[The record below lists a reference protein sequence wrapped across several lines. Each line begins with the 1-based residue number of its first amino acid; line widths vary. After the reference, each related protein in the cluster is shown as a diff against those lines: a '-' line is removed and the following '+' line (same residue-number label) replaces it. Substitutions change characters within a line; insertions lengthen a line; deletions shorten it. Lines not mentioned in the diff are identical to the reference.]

1 MLEFAVV
8 LLRLAQYLGAML
20 LLGVPLFFAFRMPTS
35 DAAVE
40 RWPRKTLLIAAAVT
54 AAASL
59 AALVLQTAVMAG
71 SMAEALKPASLAYMA
86 FDMEIGR
93 AFVARALVAALA
105 GVLLLVLRP
114 GRATWIDLTV
124 LGLMV
129 CASLAW
135 TGHGAATEGV
145 PGFVHLGADII
156 HAAAAAMWLGA
167 LAALGLFLAIPHG
180 DPERDRLTHDALH
193 GFAGMGTL
201 AVGLLVATGLVNT
214 WFLVGPDRLCALLT
228 TPYGLLL
235 SAKLTVFVGMLAL
248 AASNRFVLTPCLH
261 RSLEDESQKPSAIRA
276 LRRSLVLETA
286 LAVLLLGLVAVMGT
300 LAPPAAMMMM

>member
-1 MLEFAVV
+1 MLEVSVV

-40 RWPRKTLLIAAAVT
+40 RWPRKTLLVAAFAT
-54 AAASL
+54 AIASL

-93 AFVARALVAALA
+93 AFLARAAVAALA

-114 GRATWIDLTV
+114 NRANWIVLTV
-124 LGLMV
+124 LGLVV

-135 TGHGAATEGV
+135 TGHGAATEGALGV
-145 PGFVHLGADII
+145 VHLGADVL
-156 HAAAAAMWLGA
+156 HAFAAAMWLGA
-167 LAALGLFLAIPHG
+167 LAALGLFLAIPYG
-180 DPERDRLTHDALH
+180 NAERDRLTYDALH

-214 WFLVGPDRLCALLT
+214 WFLVGPDRLGALLT

-235 SAKLTVFVGMLAL
+235 TAKLAVFVGMLAL

-261 RSLEDESQKPSAIRA
+261 RALEDESQKPSAISA
-276 LRRSLVLETA
+276 LQRSLVLETL
-286 LAVLLLGLVAVMGT
+286 LAVILLGLVAVMGT
-300 LAPPAAMMMM
+300 LAPPAAMMM

>member
-1 MLEFAVV
+1 MLEVSVV
-8 LLRLAQYLGAML
+8 FLRLEQNLGAML

-40 RWPRKTLLIAAAVT
+40 RWPRKTLLIAAFAT
-54 AAASL
+54 AIASL

-93 AFVARALVAALA
+93 AFLARAVVSALA

-114 GRATWIDLTV
+114 NRASWIGLAI
-124 LGLMV
+124 LGLVV

-135 TGHGAATEGV
+135 TGHGGATEGA
-145 PGFVHLGADII
+145 PGVIHLGADVI

-167 LAALGLFLAIPHG
+167 LAALGLFLTIPHG

-214 WFLVGPDRLCALLT
+214 WFLVGPDRLGALLT

-235 SAKLTVFVGMLAL
+235 TAKLAVFVGMLAL

-261 RSLEDESQKPSAIRA
+261 RALEDESQKSSAIRA
-276 LRRSLVLETA
+276 LRRSLVLETL
-286 LAVLLLGLVAVMGT
+286 LAVILLGLVAVMGT
-300 LAPPAAMMMM
+300 LAPPAAMMM

>member
-20 LLGVPLFFAFRMPTS
+20 LLGVPLFFAFRMPVS
-35 DAAVE
+35 GAAVE
-40 RWPRKTLLIAAAVT
+40 RWPRKTLLIAAFAT
-54 AAASL
+54 AIASL

-71 SMAEALKPASLAYMA
+71 SMTEALKPASLAYMA

-93 AFVARALVAALA
+93 AFLARAVVAALA

-114 GRATWIDLTV
+114 NRASWIDLTV
-124 LGLMV
+124 LGLAV

-135 TGHGAATEGV
+135 TGHGAATEGALGV
-145 PGFVHLGADII
+145 VHLGADII
-156 HAAAAAMWLGA
+156 HALAAAMWLGA
-167 LAALGLFLAIPHG
+167 LAALGLFLTIPHG
-180 DPERDRLTHDALH
+180 DAERDRLTHDALH

-214 WFLVGPDRLCALLT
+214 WFLVGPDRLGALLT

-235 SAKLTVFVGMLAL
+235 TAKLAVFLGMLAL
-248 AASNRFVLTPCLH
+248 AASNRFVLTPCL
-261 RSLEDESQKPSAIRA
+261 RRALEDESQKPSAISA
-276 LRRSLVLETA
+276 LQRSLVLETL
-286 LAVLLLGLVAVMGT
+286 LAVILLGLVAVMGT
-300 LAPPAAMMMM
+300 LAPPAAMVM

>member
-8 LLRLAQYLGAML
+8 FLRLAQYLGAML
-20 LLGVPLFFAFRMPTS
+20 LLGAPLFFAFRMPTS

-40 RWPRKTLLIAAAVT
+40 RWPRKTLLAAAFLT
-54 AAASL
+54 AIASL

-71 SMAEALKPASLAYMA
+71 SMAEALKPASLVYMA

-93 AFVARALVAALA
+93 AFLARATAAILA
-105 GVLLLVLRP
+105 GLLLLGLRP
-114 GRATWIDLTV
+114 NRTSWAVLTAV
-124 LGLMV
+124 GLVV

-145 PGFVHLGADII
+145 LGVIHLGADII

-167 LAALGLFLAIPHG
+167 LAALGLFLTIPHG
-180 DPERDRLTHDALH
+180 DSERDRLTHDALH

-214 WFLVGPDRLCALLT
+214 WFLVGPDRLGALLT
-228 TPYGLLL
+228 TPYGLML
-235 SAKLTVFVGMLAL
+235 SAKLAVFVGMLAL

-261 RSLEDESQKPSAIRA
+261 RALADVSQKPSAIGA
-276 LRRSLVLETA
+276 LRRSLVLETL
-286 LAVLLLGLVAVMGT
+286 LAVMLLGLVAVMGT
-300 LAPPAAMMMM
+300 LAPPAAMMM

>member
-1 MLEFAVV
+1 MLELAVV

-54 AAASL
+54 AVASL
-59 AALVLQTAVMAG
+59 TALVLQTAVMAG
-71 SMAEALKPASLAYMA
+71 SMAEALKPASLAYTA

-93 AFVARALVAALA
+93 AFVARAVVAALA

-135 TGHGAATEGV
+135 TGHGAATEGAV
-145 PGFVHLGADII
+145 GAVHLVADII
-156 HAAAAAMWLGA
+156 HAFAAAMWLGA
-167 LAALGLFLAIPHG
+167 LAALGLFLTIPHG

-193 GFAGMGTL
+193 GFSGMGTL
-201 AVGLLVATGLVNT
+201 AVGLLVVTGLVNT
-214 WFLVGPDRLCALLT
+214 WFLVGPDRLGGLLT

-235 SAKLTVFVGMLAL
+235 SAKLAVFVGMLAL
-248 AASNRFVLTPCLH
+248 AASNRFVLTPGFRLA
-261 RSLEDESQKPSAIRA
+261 LDDDDLKPSAIRA
-276 LRRSLVLETA
+276 LRHSLVLETL
-286 LAVLLLGLVAVMGT
+286 LAVILLGLVAVMGT
-300 LAPPAAMMMM
+300 LAPPAAMMM

>member
-1 MLEFAVV
+1 MLEVSVV

-40 RWPRKTLLIAAAVT
+40 RCPRKTLLIAAFAT
-54 AAASL
+54 AIASL

-93 AFVARALVAALA
+93 AFLARAVVAALA

-114 GRATWIDLTV
+114 SRASWIGLTV
-124 LGLMV
+124 LGLAV

-135 TGHGAATEGV
+135 TGHGAASEGAV
-145 PGFVHLGADII
+145 GIVHLAADVI

-167 LAALGLFLAIPHG
+167 LAALGLFLTIPHG

-214 WFLVGPDRLCALLT
+214 WFLVGPDRLGALLT

-235 SAKLTVFVGMLAL
+235 TAKLAVFLGMLAL
-248 AASNRFVLTPCLH
+248 AASNRFVLTPCL
-261 RSLEDESQKPSAIRA
+261 RRALEDESQKPSAISA
-276 LRRSLVLETA
+276 LQRSLVLETL
-286 LAVLLLGLVAVMGT
+286 LAVILLGLVAVMGT
-300 LAPPAAMMMM
+300 LAPPAAMMM

>member
-1 MLEFAVV
+1 MLEVSVV
-8 LLRLAQYLGAML
+8 FLRLAQYLGAML

-40 RWPRKTLLIAAAVT
+40 RWPRKTLLIAAFAT
-54 AAASL
+54 AIASL

-93 AFVARALVAALA
+93 AFLARAVVSALA

-114 GRATWIDLTV
+114 NRASWIGLAI
-124 LGLMV
+124 LGLVV

-135 TGHGAATEGV
+135 TGHGGATEGA
-145 PGFVHLGADII
+145 PGVIHLGADVI

-167 LAALGLFLAIPHG
+167 LAALGLFLTIPHG

-214 WFLVGPDRLCALLT
+214 WFLVGPDRLGALLT

-235 SAKLTVFVGMLAL
+235 TAKLAVFVGMLAL

-261 RSLEDESQKPSAIRA
+261 RALEDESQKSSAIRA
-276 LRRSLVLETA
+276 LRRSLVLETL
-286 LAVLLLGLVAVMGT
+286 LAIILLGLVAVMGT
-300 LAPPAAMMMM
+300 LAPPAAMMM

>member
-1 MLEFAVV
+1 
-8 LLRLAQYLGAML
+8 
-20 LLGVPLFFAFRMPTS
+20 
-35 DAAVE
+35 
-40 RWPRKTLLIAAAVT
+40 RWPRKTLLIAAFAT
-54 AAASL
+54 AIASL

-93 AFVARALVAALA
+93 AFLARAVVAALA

-114 GRATWIDLTV
+114 SRASWIGLTV
-124 LGLMV
+124 LGLAV

-135 TGHGAATEGV
+135 TGHGAASEGAV
-145 PGFVHLGADII
+145 GIVHLAADVI

-167 LAALGLFLAIPHG
+167 LAALGLFLTIPHG

-214 WFLVGPDRLCALLT
+214 WFLVGPDRLGALLT

-235 SAKLTVFVGMLAL
+235 TAKLAVFLGMLAL

-261 RSLEDESQKPSAIRA
+261 RALEDESQKPSAISA
-276 LRRSLVLETA
+276 LQRSLVLETL
-286 LAVLLLGLVAVMGT
+286 LAVILLGLVAVMGT
-300 LAPPAAMMMM
+300 LAPPAAMMM

>member
-1 MLEFAVV
+1 MLEVSVV
-8 LLRLAQYLGAML
+8 FLRLAQYLGAML

-40 RWPRKTLLIAAAVT
+40 RWPRKTLLIAAFAT
-54 AAASL
+54 AIASL
-59 AALVLQTAVMAG
+59 AALVLQTAVMTG

-93 AFVARALVAALA
+93 AFLARAVVSALA

-114 GRATWIDLTV
+114 NRASWIGLAI
-124 LGLMV
+124 LGLVV

-135 TGHGAATEGV
+135 TGHGGATEGA
-145 PGFVHLGADII
+145 PGVIHLGADVI

-167 LAALGLFLAIPHG
+167 LAALGLFLTIPHG

-214 WFLVGPDRLCALLT
+214 WFLVGPDRLGALLT

-235 SAKLTVFVGMLAL
+235 TAKLAVFVGMLAL

-261 RSLEDESQKPSAIRA
+261 RALEDESQKSSAIRA
-276 LRRSLVLETA
+276 LRRSLVLETL
-286 LAVLLLGLVAVMGT
+286 LAIILLGLVAVMGT
-300 LAPPAAMMMM
+300 LAPPAAMMM

>member
-1 MLEFAVV
+1 MLEVSVV

-40 RWPRKTLLIAAAVT
+40 RWPRKTLLIAAFAT
-54 AAASL
+54 AIASL
-59 AALVLQTAVMAG
+59 AALVLQTAGMAG

-93 AFVARALVAALA
+93 AFLARAVVAALA
-105 GVLLLVLRP
+105 GVMLLVLRP
-114 GRATWIDLTV
+114 SRASWIGLTV
-124 LGLMV
+124 LGLAV

-135 TGHGAATEGV
+135 TGHGAASEGAV
-145 PGFVHLGADII
+145 GIVHLAADVI

-167 LAALGLFLAIPHG
+167 LAALGLFLTIPHG

-214 WFLVGPDRLCALLT
+214 WFLVGPDRLGALLT

-235 SAKLTVFVGMLAL
+235 TAKLAVFLGMLAL

-261 RSLEDESQKPSAIRA
+261 RALEDESQKPSAISA
-276 LRRSLVLETA
+276 LQRSLVLETL
-286 LAVLLLGLVAVMGT
+286 LAVILLGLVAVMGT
-300 LAPPAAMMMM
+300 LAPPAAMMM

>member
-1 MLEFAVV
+1 MLEVSVV

-40 RWPRKTLLIAAAVT
+40 RWPRKTLLIAAFAT
-54 AAASL
+54 AIASL

-93 AFVARALVAALA
+93 AFLVRAVVSALA
-105 GVLLLVLRP
+105 GVLLLMLRP
-114 GRATWIDLTV
+114 NRASWIGLAI
-124 LGLMV
+124 LGLVV

-135 TGHGAATEGV
+135 TGHGGATEGA
-145 PGFVHLGADII
+145 PGVIHLGADVI

-167 LAALGLFLAIPHG
+167 LAALGLFLTIPHG

-214 WFLVGPDRLCALLT
+214 WFLVGPDRLGALLT

-235 SAKLTVFVGMLAL
+235 TAKLAVFVGMLAL

-261 RSLEDESQKPSAIRA
+261 RALEDESQKSSAIRA
-276 LRRSLVLETA
+276 LRRSLVLETL
-286 LAVLLLGLVAVMGT
+286 LAVILLGLVAVMGT
-300 LAPPAAMMMM
+300 LAPPAAMMM